1 MKTFITT
8 LLFACSAMVTLSG
21 CATAEERAARAAEQA
36 LKVKTALTQRRY
48 KIDVNRM
55 YPMNGNSRNV
65 SYGYSVEVRNDTLIS
80 YLPYFGR
87 AYNVP
92 YGGGKG
98 LNFSERIG
106 SYHETQQSNGAR
118 LIDIELKND
127 EDIYQYTIKVF
138 DNGNSSIDVQSRQRD
153 PISYSTAVHPLYL
166 DLVRYHFSRAAGIAT
181 LLFLVLLYTSALS
194 TVFKARSIA

>member
-1 MKTFITT
+1 MKAFITS
-8 LLFACSAMVTLSG
+8 LLFTCSALVTLSG

-55 YPMNGNSRNV
+55 YPMNG
-65 SYGYSVEVRNDTLIS
+65 VEVRNDTLIS

-118 LIDIELKND
+118 VINIELKND

-153 PISYSTAVHPLYL
+153 PISYS
-166 DLVRYHFSRAAGIAT
+166 GEM
-181 LLFLVLLYTSALS
+181 
-194 TVFKARSIA
+194 VFGE

>member
-153 PISYSTAVHPLYL
+153 PISYS
-166 DLVRYHFSRAAGIAT
+166 LVRYHFSRAAGIAT

>member
-1 MKTFITT
+1 
-8 LLFACSAMVTLSG
+8 MVTLSG

-92 YGGGKG
+92 YGGGK
-98 LNFSERIG
+98 
-106 SYHETQQSNGAR
+106 
-118 LIDIELKND
+118 
-127 EDIYQYTIKVF
+127 
-138 DNGNSSIDVQSRQRD
+138 
-153 PISYSTAVHPLYL
+153 
-166 DLVRYHFSRAAGIAT
+166 
-181 LLFLVLLYTSALS
+181 
-194 TVFKARSIA
+194 

>member
-8 LLFACSAMVTLSG
+8 LLFTCSALVMLSG

-98 LNFSERIG
+98 FNFSEQIG

-118 LIDIELKND
+118 LINIELKNE

-153 PISYSTAVHPLYL
+153 PISYS
-166 DLVRYHFSRAAGIAT
+166 GEM
-181 LLFLVLLYTSALS
+181 
-194 TVFKARSIA
+194 VFGE

>member
-1 MKTFITT
+1 MKTFIATW
-8 LLFACSAMVTLSG
+8 LFACSALVMLSG

-48 KIDVNRM
+48 KIEVSRM
-55 YPMNGNSRNV
+55 YPMKGNSK
-65 SYGYSVEVRNDTLIS
+65 S

-98 LNFSERIG
+98 FNFSERIG

-118 LIDIELKND
+118 VIDIELKND

-153 PISYSTAVHPLYL
+153 PISYS
-166 DLVRYHFSRAAGIAT
+166 GEM
-181 LLFLVLLYTSALS
+181 
-194 TVFKARSIA
+194 VFGK

>member
-1 MKTFITT
+1 
-8 LLFACSAMVTLSG
+8 
-21 CATAEERAARAAEQA
+21 
-36 LKVKTALTQRRY
+36 
-48 KIDVNRM
+48 
-55 YPMNGNSRNV
+55 MNGNSRNV

-153 PISYSTAVHPLYL
+153 PISYS
-166 DLVRYHFSRAAGIAT
+166 GEM
-181 LLFLVLLYTSALS
+181 
-194 TVFKARSIA
+194 VFGE

>member
-98 LNFSERIG
+98 LNFSEHHQG
-106 SYHETQQSNGAR
+106 
-118 LIDIELKND
+118 L
-127 EDIYQYTIKVF
+127 
-138 DNGNSSIDVQSRQRD
+138 RQRQ
-153 PISYSTAVHPLYL
+153 
-166 DLVRYHFSRAAGIAT
+166 
-181 LLFLVLLYTSALS
+181 LLHRRPVPP
-194 TVFKARSIA
+194 ARSHLLLRRNGLRGI

>member
-1 MKTFITT
+1 MKTFITS
-8 LLFACSAMVTLSG
+8 LLFTCSALVTLSG

-118 LIDIELKND
+118 LINIELKND
-127 EDIYQYTIKVF
+127 EDIYPRTSINTPSRSSTTATPPSTSSPASAIPSPTPAKWSS
-138 DNGNSSIDVQSRQRD
+138 GN
-153 PISYSTAVHPLYL
+153 LN
-166 DLVRYHFSRAAGIAT
+166 
-181 LLFLVLLYTSALS
+181 
-194 TVFKARSIA
+194 KNN

>member
-8 LLFACSAMVTLSG
+8 WLFACSALMMLSG

-48 KIDVNRM
+48 KIDINRM
-55 YPMNGNSRNV
+55 YPMKGNSKSV

-106 SYHETQQSNGAR
+106 SYQETQQPKGER
-118 LIDIELKND
+118 VIDIELKNE
-127 EDIYQYTIKVF
+127 EDTYHYTIKVF
-138 DNGNSSIDVQSRQRD
+138 DNGNSSIDVQSRQRE
-153 PISYSTAVHPLYL
+153 PISYSGEI
-166 DLVRYHFSRAAGIAT
+166 DFRE
-181 LLFLVLLYTSALS
+181 
-194 TVFKARSIA
+194 

>member
-1 MKTFITT
+1 MKK
-8 LLFACSAMVTLSG
+8 LLFSILLGSSACAMLSG
-21 CATAEERAARAAEQA
+21 CASAEERAARAAEQA
-36 LKVKTALTQRRY
+36 AKVTKALEARDY
-48 KIDVNRM
+48 KIAVNRM
-55 YPMNGNSRNV
+55 YPMKGSSRSV
-65 SYGYSVEVRNDTLIS
+65 SYGYSVEVRNDSLIS

-98 LNFSERIG
+98 FNFSEHIG

-118 LIDIELKND
+118 VIDIELKND

-153 PISYSTAVHPLYL
+153 PISYS
-166 DLVRYHFSRAAGIAT
+166 GEM
-181 LLFLVLLYTSALS
+181 
-194 TVFKARSIA
+194 VFGK

>member
-1 MKTFITT
+1 MKAFITS
-8 LLFACSAMVTLSG
+8 LLFTCSALVTLSG

-106 SYHETQQSNGAR
+106 SYHETRTSINTPSRSSTTATPPSTSSPASAIPSPTPAKWSSGN
-118 LIDIELKND
+118 LNKN
-127 EDIYQYTIKVF
+127 
-138 DNGNSSIDVQSRQRD
+138 N
-153 PISYSTAVHPLYL
+153 
-166 DLVRYHFSRAAGIAT
+166 
-181 LLFLVLLYTSALS
+181 
-194 TVFKARSIA
+194 

>member
-1 MKTFITT
+1 MKTFIIT
-8 LLFACSAMVTLSG
+8 LLFACSVLVTLSG

-36 LKVKTALTQRRY
+36 LKVKTALTQRHY

-138 DNGNSSIDVQSRQRD
+138 DNGNASIDVQSRQRD
-153 PISYSTAVHPLYL
+153 PISYS
-166 DLVRYHFSRAAGIAT
+166 GEM
-181 LLFLVLLYTSALS
+181 
-194 TVFKARSIA
+194 VFGESKQE

>member
-1 MKTFITT
+1 MKAFITS
-8 LLFACSAMVTLSG
+8 LLFTCSALVTLSG

-92 YGGGKG
+92 YG
-98 LNFSERIG
+98 
-106 SYHETQQSNGAR
+106 
-118 LIDIELKND
+118 

-153 PISYSTAVHPLYL
+153 PISYS
-166 DLVRYHFSRAAGIAT
+166 GEM
-181 LLFLVLLYTSALS
+181 
-194 TVFKARSIA
+194 VFGE

>member
-1 MKTFITT
+1 MKAFITS
-8 LLFACSAMVTLSG
+8 LLFTCSALVTLSG

-87 AYNVP
+87 A
-92 YGGGKG
+92 
-98 LNFSERIG
+98 
-106 SYHETQQSNGAR
+106 
-118 LIDIELKND
+118 
-127 EDIYQYTIKVF
+127 EDIYQYTIKVS
-138 DNGNSSIDVQSRQRD
+138 DNGNASIDIQSRQRN
-153 PISYSTAVHPLYL
+153 PISYS
-166 DLVRYHFSRAAGIAT
+166 GEM
-181 LLFLVLLYTSALS
+181 
-194 TVFKARSIA
+194 VFGE